1 MPSSASSPIPRLRS
15 EADEPAPATGTLP
28 IPPDWIITDPEEEQ
42 RHVLRLIEQGEREIA
57 EGRTVAYADVQRRVR
72 ETIRARQR

>member
-1 MPSSASSPIPRLRS
+1 MPSSASSPIPRLRP
-15 EADEPAPATGTLP
+15 EADAPAETALP
-28 IPPDWIITDPEEEQ
+28 VPPDWIIKDPEEERRHIQ
-42 RHVLRLIEQGEREIA
+42 RLLEQGEREIA